1 MWRFSEINYW
11 QACYHTC
18 SNCVLQTLSFG
29 KCLYTWLFVGKKFF
43 RTSVFN
49 TSQSKSLPLL
59 FRLYDL
65 SRRWSNPDTNRKQVI
80 LFYNLYSSIAN
91 AELAAHSCLL
101 LQECIKNR
109 SIHNYIL
116 HSYTIVEPLFTDYAY
131 DPHFDVCS
139 DVLQNIHL
147 LLRDNKLL
155 LTNDIQSD
163 YSLFVSLF
171 TWMRGLISCS
181 NYITVRM
188 SLSVWIDDFLLN
200 RFWLRF

>member
-1 MWRFSEINYW
+1 MISTEGDQILTQIINKWFYSIRFI
-11 QACYHTC
+11 
-18 SNCVLQTLSFG
+18 
-29 KCLYTWLFVGKKFF
+29 
-43 RTSVFN
+43 
-49 TSQSKSLPLL
+49 
-59 FRLYDL
+59 
-65 SRRWSNPDTNRKQVI
+65 
-80 LFYNLYSSIAN
+80 SSIAN

-109 SIHNYIL
+109 SIHNHIL
-116 HSYTIVEPLFTDYAY
+116 HSYTLVEPLFTDYAY
-131 DPHFDVCS
+131 DPHFDICS

-147 LLRDNKLL
+147 LLRDNKVL

-188 SLSVWIDDFLLN
+188 SLSVRNDDCLWS
-200 RFWLRF
+200 RFWLKFWPIRLMSAF

>member
-1 MWRFSEINYW
+1 M
-11 QACYHTC
+11 
-18 SNCVLQTLSFG
+18 
-29 KCLYTWLFVGKKFF
+29 
-43 RTSVFN
+43 
-49 TSQSKSLPLL
+49 
-59 FRLYDL
+59 
-65 SRRWSNPDTNRKQVI
+65 I
-80 LFYNLYSSIAN
+80 LFYILYSSIAN

-101 LQECIKNR
+101 LQECIKSR
-109 SIHNYIL
+109 SIHNHIL

-131 DPHFDVCS
+131 DPHFDICS

-155 LTNDIQSD
+155 LTNDKSD

-188 SLSVWIDDFLLN
+188 SLSVWIDVFLYN
-200 RFWLRF
+200 RFWLKFWLIHWMLAFWNCLWIMNRTFMLSWIYCVHLITL